1 MPSAQSRRSRR
12 LLAGAVLV
20 GLPLLGGCILG
31 GPSGG
36 SSASA
41 MPLASQSA
49 APVPSAATSAAATP
63 EASAAASATAGPLA
77 KGVYAMVVV
86 DGLYVHISAKASST
100 RVGQLFYSDVVQV
113 LAKAG
118 TESGYTWYQVQAF
131 QTVNDQPLI
140 GYVAGAK
147 GKTLYLKALPGRPSP
162 TPSRS
167 PTPSPAPT
175 AAPSS

>member
-1 MPSAQSRRSRR
+1 MSSARSRRSFR
-12 LLAGAVLV
+12 LVAGAVLA

-31 GPSGG
+31 SPSAS

-41 MPLASQSA
+41 APASSQSVASSPSPA
-49 APVPSAATSAAATP
+49 ASIAGTP
-63 EASAAASATAGPLA
+63 EASPAASGTAGPLA
-77 KGVYAMVVV
+77 EGVYAMVVA
-86 DGLYVHISAKASST
+86 DGLYVHVSATTTST
-100 RVGQLFYSDVVQV
+100 RVGQLFYSDVVQI

-118 TESGYTWYQVQAF
+118 TEGGYTWYQVQAF

-147 GKTLYLKALPGRPSP
+147 GKTAYLKALPGKPSP

-167 PTPSPAPT
+167 PTLSPAPSAT
-175 AAPSS
+175 ASS